1 MRPLEEILEKYEN
14 TRQSFKNFTSVGDAN
29 KDTLLE
35 YQQRFLDLKADL
47 RPWHTKTLRDSENRS
62 DKGATAIKMRI
73 AIAMIKD
80 EYVFENGEKP
90 MYEKPPTITNADK
103 FAAATKQYKE
113 FLDQRTFY
121 KESFVNVADL
131 REDLQ
136 GYINIVKDRL
146 KYSYDNR
153 GV

>member
-1 MRPLEEILEKYEN
+1 MRPLEEILEEYEN

-47 RPWHTKTLRDSENRS
+47 RPWHTKMMSASEMRS

-73 AIAMIKD
+73 AIAMVKD
-80 EYVFENGEKP
+80 EYIFAEGEKP
-90 MYEKPPTITNADK
+90 MYDKPPTISNADK
-103 FAAATKQYKE
+103 YAAATKQYKE
-113 FLDQRTFY
+113 FLDQRTFH

-136 GYINIVKDRL
+136 GFITLCRDRQN
-146 KYSYDNR
+146 K
-153 GV
+153 

>member
-1 MRPLEEILEKYEN
+1 MRPLEEIIEEYEN

-29 KDTLLE
+29 RDTLLE

-47 RPWHTKTLRDSENRS
+47 RPWHTKMMHAAEMRS

-73 AIAMIKD
+73 AVAMVKD
-80 EYVFENGEKP
+80 EYEFGENEKP
-90 MYEKPPTITNADK
+90 MYDKPPTISNADK
-103 FAAATKQYKE
+103 YAAATKQYKE
-113 FLDQRTFY
+113 FLDQRTFH

-136 GYINIVKDRL
+136 GYITLCRDRQN
-146 KYSYDNR
+146 K
-153 GV
+153 

>member
-1 MRPLEEILEKYEN
+1 MRALEEIIEEYEN

-47 RPWHTKTLRDSENRS
+47 RPWHTKMMHASEMRS

-73 AIAMIKD
+73 EIANEKD
-80 EYVFENGEKP
+80 EYVFAEGEKP
-90 MYEKPPTITNADK
+90 MYEKPPTISNADK
-103 FAAATKQYKE
+103 YAAATKQYKE
-113 FLDQRTFY
+113 FLDQRTFH

-136 GYINIVKDRL
+136 GYITLCRDRQ
-146 KYSYDNR
+146 NR
-153 GV
+153 

>member
-1 MRPLEEILEKYEN
+1 MKQIEDIIEEYNN
-14 TRQSFKNFTSVGDAN
+14 TRQSFKNFTSVGDSN

-47 RPWHTKTLRDSENRS
+47 RPWHTKMMSYAEARS

-73 AIAMIKD
+73 AIAMVKD
-80 EYVFENGEKP
+80 EYIFAENEKP
-90 MYEKPPTITNADK
+90 MYEKPPTISNADK
-103 FAAATKQYKE
+103 YAAATKQYKE
-113 FLDQRTFY
+113 FLDQRTFH

-136 GYINIVKDRL
+136 GYITLCRDRQ
-146 KYSYDNR
+146 NR
-153 GV
+153 

>member
-1 MRPLEEILEKYEN
+1 MRPLEEIIEDYEN
-14 TRQSFKNFTSVGDAN
+14 TRQSFNNFTKVGDAN

-47 RPWHTKTLRDSENRS
+47 RPWHTRMMSASEMRS
-62 DKGATAIKMRI
+62 DKSATAIKMRI

-80 EYVFENGEKP
+80 EYVFAEGEKP
-90 MYEKPPTITNADK
+90 MYDKPPTITNADK
-103 FAAATKQYKE
+103 YAGATRQYKE
-113 FLDQRTFY
+113 FLDQRTFH

-136 GYINIVKDRL
+136 GYITLCRDRQ
-146 KYSYDNR
+146 NR
-153 GV
+153 

>member
-1 MRPLEEILEKYEN
+1 MRPLEEILTEYEEL
-14 TRQSFKNFTSVGDAN
+14 RGSFRNFTKVGDAN

-47 RPWHTKTLRDSENRS
+47 RPWHTKMMHASEMRS
-62 DKGATAIKMRI
+62 DKSATAIKMRI
-73 AIAMIKD
+73 AVAMVKD
-80 EYVFENGEKP
+80 EYEFGENEKP
-90 MYEKPPTITNADK
+90 MYDKPPSITNADK

-113 FLDQRTFY
+113 FLDQRTFH

-136 GYINIVKDRL
+136 GYITLCRDRQN
-146 KYSYDNR
+146 K
-153 GV
+153 

>member
-1 MRPLEEILEKYEN
+1 MRPLQEIIEEYEN
-14 TRQSFKNFTSVGDAN
+14 TRESFKNFTKVGDAN

-47 RPWHTKTLRDSENRS
+47 RPWHTKMMHAAEMRS
-62 DKGATAIKMRI
+62 DKSATAIKMRI
-73 AIAMIKD
+73 AVAMVKD
-80 EYVFENGEKP
+80 EYEFGENEKP
-90 MYEKPPTITNADK
+90 MYDKPPSITNADK

-113 FLDQRTFY
+113 FLDQRTFH

-136 GYINIVKDRL
+136 GYITLCRDRQN
-146 KYSYDNR
+146 K
-153 GV
+153 

>member
-1 MRPLEEILEKYEN
+1 MRKLEEIITDYEE
-14 TRQSFKNFTSVGDAN
+14 TRDSFKNFTKVGDAN

-47 RPWHTKTLRDSENRS
+47 RPWHTQMMHASEMRS

-73 AIAMIKD
+73 AIAMVKD
-80 EYVFENGEKP
+80 EYKFKEGEAP
-90 MYEKPPTITNADK
+90 MYDKHPTITSADK
-103 FAAATKQYKE
+103 YAAATTEYKE
-113 FLDQRTFY
+113 FLDQRAFW

-136 GYINIVKDRL
+136 GYITLCRDRQN
-146 KYSYDNR
+146 K
-153 GV
+153 

>member
-1 MRPLEEILEKYEN
+1 MRPLEEIITDYEE
-14 TRQSFKNFTSVGDAN
+14 TRGSFRNFTKVGDAN

-35 YQQRFLDLKADL
+35 FQQRFLDLKSDL
-47 RPWHTKTLRDSENRS
+47 RPWHTQMMHASEMRS

-73 AIAMIKD
+73 AISMVKD
-80 EYVFENGEKP
+80 EFVFEEGETP
-90 MYEKPPTITNADK
+90 MYEKNPTITNADK

-113 FLDQRTFY
+113 FLDQRAFY

-136 GYINIVKDRL
+136 GYITLCRDR
-146 KYSYDNR
+146 KNK
-153 GV
+153 

>member
-1 MRPLEEILEKYEN
+1 MRPLEEILEEYEN
-14 TRQSFKNFTSVGDAN
+14 TRQSFNNFTSVGDAN

-35 YQQRFLDLKADL
+35 YQQRFLNLKADL
-47 RPWHTKTLRDSENRS
+47 RPWHTKMMHASEMRS

-73 AIAMIKD
+73 AVAMVKD
-80 EYVFENGEKP
+80 EFIFEDGEKP
-90 MYEKPPTITNADK
+90 MYEKAPSITNADK

-113 FLDQRTFY
+113 FLDQRTFA

-136 GYINIVKDRL
+136 GFITLCRDRL
-146 KYSYDNR
+146 NK
-153 GV
+153 

>member
-1 MRPLEEILEKYEN
+1 MRPLEEILEDYEN

-47 RPWHTKTLRDSENRS
+47 RPWHTKMMSYAEARS

-73 AIAMIKD
+73 AIAMVKD
-80 EYVFENGEKP
+80 EYIFGENEKP
-90 MYEKPPTITNADK
+90 MYDKPPTISNADK
-103 FAAATKQYKE
+103 YAAATKQYKE
-113 FLDQRTFY
+113 FLDQRTFH

-136 GYINIVKDRL
+136 GFITLCRDRQN
-146 KYSYDNR
+146 K
-153 GV
+153 